1 MTPPSPTGS
10 PYSIIRSSSFS
21 GIWSPYDSL
30 TLISSPLPMTPS
42 QSLSRTWK
50 TSKIHCSQSGSSR
63 WLSRRRDTR
72 KGQQETSQIVWS
84 RRGWHQNY
92 SWWSLVRIGW
102 DWFSS
107 PWTQWLF
114 PTWSMGYFS
123 ADTATAIL
131 IEQFEG
137 VLEIVNICFTKMW
150 HFTIVYIRYI
160 MRENKPE
167 PSLSKSVDRNK
178 LAQLRQF
185 QN

>member
-1 MTPPSPTGS
+1 
-10 PYSIIRSSSFS
+10 
-21 GIWSPYDSL
+21 
-30 TLISSPLPMTPS
+30 
-42 QSLSRTWK
+42 
-50 TSKIHCSQSGSSR
+50 
-63 WLSRRRDTR
+63 
-72 KGQQETSQIVWS
+72 
-84 RRGWHQNY
+84 
-92 SWWSLVRIGW
+92 
-102 DWFSS
+102 
-107 PWTQWLF
+107 
-114 PTWSMGYFS
+114 MGYFS

-150 HFTIVYIRYI
+150 HLTIVYIRYI